1 MKVNNRKVLLQ
12 LFITFIKI
20 GAFTFGGGYAMI
32 PLIQRE
38 IVEKNGW
45 VKQNEM
51 LDILAISQVAPGVI
65 AINSATYVGYKIAG
79 FWGAFFS
86 TLGVVIPSFIVI
98 YILSFFIEQFKEF
111 IWVEYAFRGIRI
123 CVIVIMAY
131 SVWKLMKFDK
141 INIAYIVILTAAF
154 IIATFTDINIIFLML
169 AAIGVGLLYA
179 CASRRKAGGCGK

>member
-1 MKVNNRKVLLQ
+1 MKINDRKILLQ
-12 LFITFIKI
+12 LFITFFKI

-38 IVEKNGW
+38 IVEKNDW
-45 VKQNEM
+45 VKPNEM
-51 LDILAISQVAPGVI
+51 VDILAISQIAPGVI

-98 YILSFFIEQFKEF
+98 YILSFFIQQFKELV
-111 IWVEYAFRGIRI
+111 WVEYAFRGIRV
-123 CVIVIMAY
+123 CVIVIMSY

-141 INIAYIVILTAAF
+141 INIAYILILTAAF
-154 IIATFTDINIIFLML
+154 IAATFTDINIIFLML

-179 CASRRKAGGCGK
+179 CASKRKTGGSGK

>member
-1 MKVNNRKVLLQ
+1 MKAKNKKLLLQ
-12 LFITFIKI
+12 LFITFLKI

-38 IVEKNGW
+38 IVEKNAW
-45 VKQNEM
+45 VKPNEM
-51 LDILAISQVAPGVI
+51 VDILAISQIAPGVI

-86 TLGVVIPSFIVI
+86 TLGVIIPSFAII
-98 YILSFFIEQFKEF
+98 YILSFFIQQFKEL
-111 IWVEYAFRGIRI
+111 IWVEYAFRGIRV

-141 INIAYIVILTAAF
+141 INIAYIAILSAAF
-154 IIATFTDINIIFLML
+154 IVASFTDINIIFLML
-169 AAIGVGLLYA
+169 AAIGLGLFYA
-179 CASRRKAGGCGK
+179 FASKKKSGGRGV